1 MKYIRKKSTQLRKAA
16 ARRLK
21 AVKKQLQKIDL
32 SLSIQIDLLIIKI
45 TVTVKRRAP

>member
-1 MKYIRKKSTQLRKAA
+1 MKYIRKKSTHLRKLS

-32 SLSIQIDLLIIKI
+32 SLSIQINLLIIKI

>member
-1 MKYIRKKSTQLRKAA
+1 MQYIRKKSTQLRKLS

-32 SLSIQIDLLIIKI
+32 SLSIQLNLLIVK
-45 TVTVKRRAP
+45 VTFTIKRRAS